1 MQATLVTLGGSLRL
15 LGQIDNLARNEC
27 VALVTLVVFSQLAI
41 RNAQFIGKTTEGVA
55 TAYLNIIVAVEGV
68 NGMELVVFG
77 MVATM
82 AGKKLV
88 IGLCLVVAI
97 ELVELDTLYQF
108 VETRNLE
115 WSS

>member
-15 LGQIDNLARNEC
+15 LCQIDNLTRNKF

-55 TAYLNIIVAVEGV
+55 LAYLNIIVAVEGV
-68 NGMELVVFG
+68 DGMEVVVAG

-82 AGKKLV
+82 AGNKLV
-88 IGLCLVVAI
+88 VALCLVVAI
-97 ELVELDTLYQF
+97 ELVELD
-108 VETRNLE
+108 NLVRVRLL
-115 WSS
+115 